1 MARPSIVQYL
11 RHGKI
16 LAGKVFGSFVETW
29 NWMVAGWANLKG
41 DYDVDPENGLIYID
55 RTDEEHPVIR
65 LRTDRLPATGA
76 NVTTEDVDA
85 ITGLK
90 LQVSN
95 GKLEILVQKTPL
107 TVVAKG
113 TPGSYAATKDTQ
125 LTLST
130 KEVVIKTD
138 FEIAA
143 NRMTDNHYLGL
154 KYKTAQLS
162 VLGVGAD
169 SAATITKQNMR
180 TISVVEKSE
189 YDTTTHKFVN
199 TSTEID
205 VPDFGE
211 SEGQDEIFE
220 ATPHSG
226 ESEPSQGAGE

>member
-11 RHGKI
+11 KHGKI

-41 DYDVDPENGLIYID
+41 DYDVDPENGLIYVD

-76 NVTTEDVDA
+76 AITTEDVDA

-90 LQVSN
+90 LRVN
-95 GKLEILVQKTPL
+95 DGKLEILVQKTPL

-113 TPGSYAATKDTQ
+113 TAGSYAATQDTQ

-130 KEVVIKTD
+130 KEVVIKSD
-138 FEIAA
+138 FQVAA
-143 NRMTDNHYLGL
+143 NRTSGNHYLGL
-154 KYKTAQLS
+154 QYKTAQLS

-169 SAATITKQNMR
+169 SAATVTKQNMR
-180 TISVVEKSE
+180 TIPVVEQSE

-199 TSTEID
+199 TCTEID

-211 SEGQDEIFE
+211 SESDDEIFE

>member
-113 TPGSYAATKDTQ
+113 TPGSYAATQDTQ

-143 NRMTDNHYLGL
+143 NRTSDNHYLGL

-169 SAATITKQNMR
+169 SAATVTKQNMR
-180 TISVVEKSE
+180 TISVVKKSE

-211 SEGQDEIFE
+211 SEMNDEIFE

>member
-76 NVTTEDVDA
+76 NITTEDVDA

>member
-1 MARPSIVQYL
+1 MARPSIIQYL
-11 RHGKI
+11 KHGKI

-76 NVTTEDVDA
+76 NITTEDVDA

-90 LQVSN
+90 LKIN
-95 GKLEILVQKTPL
+95 DGKLEILVQKTPL
-107 TVVAKG
+107 SVVAKG
-113 TPGSYAATKDTQ
+113 TPGSYAATQDTQ

-211 SEGQDEIFE
+211 SEGNDEIFE
-220 ATPHSG
+220 ATPHSA